1 MLIFLINITFY
12 QKFQMIQTFSPANGK
27 VIAEVQA
34 ASVADYESCAKA
46 AQDAWHEWAEMPAPA
61 RGEIVRQIG
70 DALREKLQPL
80 GQLVSL
86 EMGMFNLYFSRTKS
100 DKNKSYLNG
109 LTIYYTTIYKIVKL
123 EMTRKI

>member
-1 MLIFLINITFY
+1 
-12 QKFQMIQTFSPANGK
+12 MIQSFSPANGK
-27 VIAEVQA
+27 VIAEVQS

-46 AQDAWHEWAEMPAPA
+46 AQEAWHTWAELPAPA

-86 EMGMFNLYFSRTKS
+86 EMGKL
-100 DKNKSYLNG
+100 L
-109 LTIYYTTIYKIVKL
+109 VKL
-123 EMTRKI
+123 I